1 MRADLRC
8 IQCHVMDIGCTEGQL
23 LIFHKWCFSHL
34 PLVVR
39 SDGGANFPFF
49 FSQRRTKAMVGQC
62 DALRDRYEDLERR
75 KRSEAEGYQSDV
87 RLLQQKMRRIETQ
100 LGRAAIS
107 KAKGKIENDVFGK
120 GADV

>member
-1 MRADLRC
+1 
-8 IQCHVMDIGCTEGQL
+8 
-23 LIFHKWCFSHL
+23 
-34 PLVVR
+34 
-39 SDGGANFPFF
+39 
-49 FSQRRTKAMVGQC
+49 MVGQC

-107 KAKGKIENDVFGK
+107 KAKGKIESDVVG
-120 GADV
+120 GGGGHTG